1 MRPLY
6 IVVFDYFRG
15 YNPTI
20 VEPGHLTTD
29 GNCKATTGDETTLV
43 STNST
48 SSVQNLEVP
57 STPSFNPQAN
67 LTILNTKRARTP
79 APILKLKFRK
89 LGSSWKLRG
98 DDTGLR
104 RSKRSRK

>member
-1 MRPLY
+1 MIILEDTT
-6 IVVFDYFRG
+6 IAS
-15 YNPTI
+15 NPTI

-48 SSVQNLEVP
+48 SSVQHLEVP
-57 STPSFNPQAN
+57 SIPSFNPQAN
-67 LTILNTKRARTP
+67 STILNTKRARTP